1 MNIKIDFAKTEDL
14 KDIQNLNLL
23 LFQKEKE
30 EYDPTFNLN
39 WTFGPEGT
47 DYFSKS
53 LKDNNSC
60 ILVARS
66 DKQIIGY
73 LAGKIKMTKNTHR
86 TLENQAE
93 LENMMILAEYRNK
106 QIGTKLVEKFFQW
119 AKDKGIKNIKVIAS
133 SKNEPA
139 INFYKKCGFK
149 DYDHTL
155 EINF

>member
-1 MNIKIDFAKTEDL
+1 MNIKIDYAKTEDL

-30 EYDPTFNLN
+30 EYDLTFNLS
-39 WTFGPEGT
+39 WTFSSEGAN
-47 DYFSKS
+47 YFSNAIE
-53 LKDNNSC
+53 DNNSC
-60 ILVARS
+60 VLIVRS
-66 DKQIIGY
+66 DKQIVGY
-73 LAGKIKMTKNTHR
+73 LAGKIKITQNTHR

-93 LENMMILAEYRNK
+93 LENMMILAEYRNM
-106 QIGTKLVEKFFQW
+106 QIGTKLVEKFFSW
-119 AKDKGIKNIKVIAS
+119 AKDKDIKNIKVTAS
-133 SKNEPA
+133 SKNEKA